1 MDKLLKVR
9 WNYHLSQDEIAA
21 YLGYSRSYI
30 NMCENNKRPFPDSVL
45 ERLQLLNYCWDNN
58 QNTISKT
65 SLNSIL
71 EDLSSHSYKF
81 YKERLN
87 ECEAILIDL
96 NNQKKSIEKEFEI
109 LQNRYRALITIES
122 RLIDKEKYNE
132 QDKHWFQYNC
142 GLVKK
147 EISISEKQLFQLTYK
162 IDCLNN
168 EMMHLKMLIEKT

>member
-1 MDKLLKVR
+1 
-9 WNYHLSQDEIAA
+9 
-21 YLGYSRSYI
+21 
-30 NMCENNKRPFPDSVL
+30 
-45 ERLQLLNYCWDNN
+45 LLNYCWDNN

-71 EDLSSHSYKF
+71 EDLSSHSHKY

-147 EISISEKQLFQLTYK
+147 EISSQGKELKLLEYRINILL
-162 IDCLNN
+162 I
-168 EMMHLKMLIEKT
+168 EMEGLKMVI